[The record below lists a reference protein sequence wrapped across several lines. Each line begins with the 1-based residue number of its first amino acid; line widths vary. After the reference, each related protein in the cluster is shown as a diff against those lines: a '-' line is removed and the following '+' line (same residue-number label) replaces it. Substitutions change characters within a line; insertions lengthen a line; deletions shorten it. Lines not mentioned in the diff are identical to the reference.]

1 MSFTVHLAGVAH
13 EVEILARRPHLR
25 LRIDN
30 REYDVT
36 SVDDEG
42 DGRRTIIVGGAALR
56 FARAH
61 VGDRQILRL
70 AGRTVEA
77 ALIDPRDEAEAGAG
91 DHDHVRAPMPCS
103 VIEIHKKPGDE
114 VARGETLV
122 TIESMKL
129 QMTLLAPR
137 DGRLARVR
145 RGVGET
151 FDKDEIVADL
161 EPLGGV

>member
-1 MSFTVHLAGVAH
+1 MGFTIHLAGVAH
-13 EVEILARRPHLR
+13 EVEILARRPNLR
-25 LRIDN
+25 LRIDD

-36 SVDDEG
+36 SVDEEG
-42 DGRRTIIVGGAALR
+42 DGRRTIAVDGATLR
-56 FARAH
+56 FVRAH
-61 VGDRQILRL
+61 VSDRQILRV

-77 ALIDPRDEAEAGAG
+77 TLIDPRDEAEASGG

-103 VIEIHKKPGDE
+103 VIEIHKQAGDD

-122 TIESMKL
+122 TVESMKL

-137 DGRLARVR
+137 DGRLARMR
-145 RGVGET
+145 RGVGEK
-151 FDKDEIVADL
+151 FDKDEIVAEL